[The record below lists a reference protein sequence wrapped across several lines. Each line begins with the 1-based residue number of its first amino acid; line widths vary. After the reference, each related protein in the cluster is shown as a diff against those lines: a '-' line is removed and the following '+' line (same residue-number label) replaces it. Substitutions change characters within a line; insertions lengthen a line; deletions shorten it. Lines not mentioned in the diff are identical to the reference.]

1 MILPIIMCKAPVP
14 GQVKTRLLTEYTP
27 EQAAEIH
34 AAMATTV
41 IQRVSTISPEAWL
54 AADDIHHPFFQGF
67 DLRIV
72 EQGKGDLGDRLTRL
86 LLQACQ
92 EKAGGILFVGTDSP
106 HMPESRLHQAV
117 QALEKVQVVLGPVED
132 GGYDLIGL
140 SGPYSELF
148 DHIDWGTNRVLSQ
161 ALEHAA
167 QSGLK
172 TQCLDTGFDVDEPA
186 DLIRAYQAGWREAGR
201 WLA

>member
-41 IQRVSTISPEAWL
+41 IQCVARVYPNAWL

-72 EQGKGDLGDRLTRL
+72 EQGEGGLGERLSRL
-86 LLQACQ
+86 LIDAYR
-92 EKAGGILFVGTDSP
+92 EKPEGVLFVGTDSP
-106 HMPESRLHQAV
+106 HMPETRINQAV
-117 QALEKVQVVLGPVED
+117 QALGKVQVVLGPVED
-132 GGYDLIGL
+132 GGYDLIAL
-140 SGPYSELF
+140 SGPYHMLF
-148 DHIDWGTNRVLSQ
+148 DHIDWGTDQVLSQ
-161 ALEHAA
+161 TLERAA

-172 TQCLDTGFDVDEPA
+172 TQCLDTGFDVDVPD
-186 DLIRAYQAGWREAGR
+186 DLMRAYQAGWREAGR
-201 WLA
+201 WLG

>member
-27 EQAAEIH
+27 EQAAAIH
-34 AAMATTV
+34 AAMAQTV
-41 IQRVSTISPEAWL
+41 IQRVARVFPDTWL
-54 AADDIHHPFFQGF
+54 AVDDVQHSFFQGF
-67 DLRIV
+67 DLKIV
-72 EQGKGDLGDRLTRL
+72 EQGEGDLGDRLARL
-86 LLQACQ
+86 LIDAYR
-92 EKAGGILFVGTDSP
+92 EKPECVLFIGTDSP

-117 QALEKVQVVLGPVED
+117 KALAKAEVVLGPVED

-140 SGPYSELF
+140 SGPYSELL
-148 DHIDWGTNRVLSQ
+148 DHIDWGTTRVLSQ
-161 ALEHAA
+161 TLEHAA